1 MRSLRWAQQLFLL
14 FPFFRC
20 VTLFKAPQRSS
31 SSPGVFSLPLRPSPS
46 LSLRFPGQQSR
57 PWAAPFPGAQPI
69 PNIRGS
75 SGSLLPA
82 LPAQSHLVPARRAP
96 ASPGKSLI
104 GSSAFPHGK
113 MPQRV
118 PPAWHSD
125 MPLPGK
131 LLLSAAALLLLSLA
145 FRFYRN
151 RSPPPGK
158 IPPGEQRE
166 NRDGDGALRRRR
178 RRKDGG
184 DKCGNGPGMQHEGL
198 WGEQSFARN
207 EEEEEEEGEEL
218 GSELIPSKASLSPAG
233 MERELGRELGWK
245 LGIKSESEAGVE
257 LGGDPGSRMGSEPG
271 KEPGSEVGSQPGSKS
286 GSRLG
291 IKPGNTPGK
300 KPGSKLIMK
309 PVNELGSEQTNELGN
324 KLGKKLGIKS
334 GIELGNEAGSKLE
347 SKAGI
352 EVGSEPESK
361 LGSEPGSRAE
371 ILLGS
376 EPGILLRSDLGSK
389 AGVEVGSEPGMSLG
403 SELGSHDP
411 GAVAAARGSPAGTD
425 AAAPSSG
432 RSPGIPDAR
441 TEGDGCAQS
450 AERDAAGA
458 GRSREGSTGSVRTL
472 SVTSSLG
479 LLLTASEAG
488 SDTSYCFSSVAKIQV
503 EENFIPERQDKDRDS
518 PPRPGLRGKVYDY
531 FVQSTS
537 ESVSKRTSLPFVPAG
552 TSQCHRERDQAE
564 PRGSGTQGENPALE
578 IPDPDTSS
586 APQEGT
592 ENLPEPPSP
601 GWKSSTPQLPLP
613 GGAPAAGP
621 EPSQVSLPAQ
631 VHLGNCSEVLRA
643 AKAQQLRA
651 LQDTALQVMS
661 ANLLQVLRSPNI
673 YGRLN
678 AGERELLPALR
689 SRGRPRLVVADVPP
703 AEPGHRRGRLCY
715 YDEDGDRWCQLCQLP
730 AGVAGRGC
738 AVCSMFNYL
747 FLVPGWEGTGRARS
761 PSRRVLCYDPLS
773 DSWCDICPL
782 RQARPHCQ
790 LVALDGHLY
799 AIGGECLA
807 TVERYDPRRDRWAFS
822 AALPRDTFAV
832 AHAAT
837 ACDGDIYVT
846 GGTLRSLLLRYDAR
860 GDSWAASPAV
870 GDKDRTAELVS
881 AHGFLYRFQL
891 RRGAGGT
898 EVAVSRCSAS
908 ARLWY
913 RCGSRP
919 LPEPAGLRCAALGG
933 LVHCLGRGFHLRF
946 LADPVSPRFGAKELR
961 PFPEPHGS
969 LLPAVLVLP
978 EGGTETPQP

>member
-1 MRSLRWAQQLFLL
+1 
-14 FPFFRC
+14 
-20 VTLFKAPQRSS
+20 
-31 SSPGVFSLPLRPSPS
+31 
-46 LSLRFPGQQSR
+46 
-57 PWAAPFPGAQPI
+57 
-69 PNIRGS
+69 
-75 SGSLLPA
+75 
-82 LPAQSHLVPARRAP
+82 
-96 ASPGKSLI
+96 
-104 GSSAFPHGK
+104 

-125 MPLPGK
+125 MQLPGK

-166 NRDGDGALRRRR
+166 NRDGDGDGALRRRR
-178 RRKDGG
+178 RRDGG
-184 DKCGNGPGMQHEGL
+184 DKAGNGPGMRHEAL
-198 WGEQSFARN
+198 RGEQSFLRN
-207 EEEEEEEGEEL
+207 EEEEGEEVAL
-218 GSELIPSKASLSPAG
+218 ELIPRKARFGPAR
-233 MERELGRELGWK
+233 MDRELGGKLGWK
-245 LGIKSESEAGVE
+245 LGMKSESEAGVE
-257 LGGDPGSRMGSEPG
+257 LGSDPRNRTGSEPG
-271 KEPGSEVGSQPGSKS
+271 KELGKEPASKL

-291 IKPGNTPGK
+291 IKPGNNPGRK
-300 KPGSKLIMK
+300 PGGEPGSKLIMK
-309 PVNELGSEQTNELGN
+309 PGMESGSEQTNELGN
-324 KLGKKLGIKS
+324 KLGNKLGIKS
-334 GIELGNEAGSKLE
+334 GIELGSGLGSKLE
-347 SKAGI
+347 SETGT
-352 EVGSEPESK
+352 EGGSE
-361 LGSEPGSRAE
+361 LGSKAE

-376 EPGILLRSDLGSK
+376 ESGILLGSDLGSK
-389 AGVEVGSEPGMSLG
+389 AGVEVGSEPGISLG

-411 GAVAAARGSPAGTD
+411 GAVAGARGSPAGRD
-425 AAAPSSG
+425 EAAPSS
-432 RSPGIPDAR
+432 PGVPDAR

-450 AERDAAGA
+450 TEQDPAGA
-458 GRSREGSTGSVRTL
+458 GRSREGSTGTVRTL

-503 EENFIPERQDKDRDS
+503 EENFIPERRDKDGDS

-531 FVQSTS
+531 FMQSTS
-537 ESVSKRTSLPFVPAG
+537 ESVSRRRSLPFIPAG
-552 TSQCHRERDQAE
+552 TSQRRGERDQAE
-564 PRGSGTQGENPALE
+564 PQSSGTQGENPALE
-578 IPDPDTSS
+578 IPDPDSSS
-586 APQEGT
+586 APQEDV
-592 ENLPEPPSP
+592 ENPPEPSSP
-601 GWKSSTPQLPLP
+601 GWKGSTLGMAPQLPLP
-613 GGAPAAGP
+613 GGVPAAGP
-621 EPSQVSLPAQ
+621 ELSQVSPQVPPQVSPQVSPPGQ

-643 AKAQQLRA
+643 AKARQQRA

-661 ANLLQVLRSPNI
+661 DHLLQVLRSPAI

-730 AGVAGRGC
+730 AEVSGRGC
-738 AVCSMFNYL
+738 AVRSMFNYL
-747 FLVPGWEGTGRARS
+747 FVVPGWEGTGRARS
-761 PSRRVLCYDPLS
+761 PSRRVLCYDPLG
-773 DSWCDICPL
+773 DSWHDVCPL
-782 RQARPHCQ
+782 RQARPRCQ

-807 TVERYDPRRDRWAFS
+807 TVERYDPRRDRWAFA

-860 GDSWAASPAV
+860 GDSWATSPAV

-913 RCGSRP
+913 RCGSHP

-961 PFPEPHGS
+961 PFPAPHGS

-978 EGGTETPQP
+978 EGGTEPPRP

>member
-1 MRSLRWAQQLFLL
+1 
-14 FPFFRC
+14 
-20 VTLFKAPQRSS
+20 
-31 SSPGVFSLPLRPSPS
+31 
-46 LSLRFPGQQSR
+46 
-57 PWAAPFPGAQPI
+57 
-69 PNIRGS
+69 
-75 SGSLLPA
+75 
-82 LPAQSHLVPARRAP
+82 
-96 ASPGKSLI
+96 
-104 GSSAFPHGK
+104 

-125 MPLPGK
+125 MQLPGK

-145 FRFYRN
+145 FRFCRN

-158 IPPGEQRE
+158 TPPGEQRE

-178 RRKDGG
+178 RDGG
-184 DKCGNGPGMQHEGL
+184 HKSGNGPGMQHEAL
-198 WGEQSFARN
+198 RGEQSFPSN
-207 EEEEEEEGEEL
+207 EEEEGEEG
-218 GSELIPSKASLSPAG
+218 GSERIPRKAPLGPAR
-233 MERELGRELGWK
+233 MERELGRKPGWK
-245 LGIKSESEAGVE
+245 LGIESESEAGAE
-257 LGGDPGSRMGSEPG
+257 LGSDPGSRRGSEPG
-271 KEPGSEVGSQPGSKS
+271 KELASQPGSES

-291 IKPGNTPGK
+291 TKPGNNPGRK
-300 KPGSKLIMK
+300 PGSEPGSKLITK
-309 PVNELGSEQTNELGN
+309 PGNESGSEQANELRN
-324 KLGKKLGIKS
+324 KLGSKLGIKS
-334 GIELGNEAGSKLE
+334 GIELGSEPGSKLE

-352 EVGSEPESK
+352 ELGSELGSEPESK
-361 LGSEPGSRAE
+361 LGSELRSKAE
-371 ILLGS
+371 ILLGD
-376 EPGILLRSDLGSK
+376 EPGILLGSDLGSK
-389 AGVEVGSEPGMSLG
+389 AGVELG
-403 SELGSHDP
+403 SDLGSHDP
-411 GAVAAARGSPAGTD
+411 GAAAGARGSPAGRD

-450 AERDAAGA
+450 TERDPAGA
-458 GRSREGSTGSVRTL
+458 GRSREGSTGTVRTL

-479 LLLTASEAG
+479 LLLTASEAS

-537 ESVSKRTSLPFVPAG
+537 EAVSRRTSLPFVPAG
-552 TSQCHRERDQAE
+552 TSQRHGERGQAE
-564 PRGSGTQGENPALE
+564 PRSSGTQRENPASE
-578 IPDPDTSS
+578 IPDPDTAS
-586 APQEGT
+586 APREGT
-592 ENLPEPPSP
+592 ESPPEPPSP
-601 GWKSSTPQLPLP
+601 GWKSSTPGVAPQLPLP
-613 GGAPAAGP
+613 GGAPAAGA
-621 EPSQVSLPAQ
+621 EPSAVCPPGQ

-643 AKAQQLRA
+643 AKAQRLRA
-651 LQDTALQVMS
+651 LQDAALRVMS
-661 ANLLQVLRSPNI
+661 AHLLQVLRSPAI

-730 AGVAGRGC
+730 AEVAGRGC
-738 AVCSMFNYL
+738 AVCPLFNYL
-747 FLVPGWEGTGRARS
+747 FVVPGWEGAGRARS
-761 PSRRVLCYDPLS
+761 PSRRVLCYDPLG
-773 DSWCDICPL
+773 DSWRDVCPL
-782 RQARPHCQ
+782 SQPRPHCQ

-807 TVERYDPRRDRWAFS
+807 TVERYDPRRDRWAFA
-822 AALPRDTFAV
+822 AALPRDTFAA

-837 ACDGDIYVT
+837 ACDGDIYIT

-891 RRGAGGT
+891 RRGAGGA

-913 RCGSRP
+913 RCGSHP
-919 LPEPAGLRCAALGG
+919 LPEPAGLRCAALRG

-946 LADPVSPRFGAKELR
+946 LADPASPRFGTKELR

-978 EGGTETPQP
+978 EGGTEPPRP